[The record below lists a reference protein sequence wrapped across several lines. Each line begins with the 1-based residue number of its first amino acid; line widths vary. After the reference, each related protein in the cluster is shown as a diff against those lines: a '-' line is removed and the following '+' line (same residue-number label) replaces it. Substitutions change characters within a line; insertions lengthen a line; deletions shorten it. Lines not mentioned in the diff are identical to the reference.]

1 MEHRL
6 SKVRKFL
13 ADSQL
18 DACLIIKPENRMY
31 VSGFTGTSGMLLIT
45 QQQALLL
52 TDFRY
57 IEQATKQAS
66 LFEIVKHGTP
76 AVDTLKQVIARSGVK
91 RIAIESNYVTIQ
103 QYNEFTQNILD
114 VEWIPVTIDK
124 IRRVKDESE
133 IAKIRKAVGIAD
145 AAFEH
150 ILPFIKPGVQEK
162 DLALELETFMR
173 RSGSEKNAF
182 DFIVASGERSSLPHG
197 VASDKII
204 QSGELLTMDYGC
216 VYDHYHSDMTR
227 TVAIGNV
234 RSELYDLYRVVT
246 QAQQAALQHIR
257 PGLKGLEVDKI
268 ARDIITV
275 NGYGEYFGHGLGHGV
290 GLAIHEEPRLSPTD
304 ETVLEPGMV
313 VTVEPGIYIPNVG
326 GVRIEDMVLVT
337 AAGCEILTQSRK
349 DFIKV

>member
-6 SKVRKFL
+6 SKVRQFL

-18 DACLIIKPENRMY
+18 EACLIMKPENRIY
-31 VSGFTGTSGMLLIT
+31 VSGFTGTSGMLLVT

-57 IEQATKQAS
+57 VEQASKQAS
-66 LFEIVKHGTP
+66 LFEVVKHGTP
-76 AVDTLKQVIARSGVK
+76 AVDTLKQVIINSGVK
-91 RIAIESNYVTIQ
+91 RIAVESNYVTIQ

-114 VEWIPVTIDK
+114 VEWVPITIDK

-133 IAKIRKAVGIAD
+133 IAKIRKAVAIAD
-145 AAFEH
+145 AAFQH
-150 ILPFIKPGVQEK
+150 ILPFIKPGVREK
-162 DLALELETFMR
+162 ELSLELETFMR

-197 VASDKII
+197 VASDKIV
-204 QSGELLTMDYGC
+204 QMGELLTMDYGC
-216 VYDHYHSDMTR
+216 VFDHYHSDMTR
-227 TVAIGNV
+227 TVAVGNV
-234 RSELYDLYRVVT
+234 RPELYDLYRVVT

-268 ARDIITV
+268 ARDIITA
-275 NGYGEYFGHGLGHGV
+275 NGYGQYFGHGLGHGV
-290 GLAIHEEPRLSPTD
+290 GLAIHEEPRLAPAD

-313 VTVEPGIYIPNVG
+313 VTVEPGIYVSNVG

-337 AAGCEILTQSRK
+337 ADGCEILTQSRK
-349 DFIKV
+349 EFIKV